1 MSVWVTS
8 LVSTTEVI
16 NNLLEKYKVDCQPN
30 NFALFVVR
38 DSGGNFQKKNKKI
51 LALIFYYLEYIFF
64 LQNDE
69 G

>member
-38 DSGGNFQKKNKKI
+38 DSGGNFQKKK
-51 LALIFYYLEYIFF
+51 
-64 LQNDE
+64 
-69 G
+69 

>member
-8 LVSTTEVI
+8 LVSTGEVI
-16 NNLLEKYKVDCQPN
+16 NNLLEKYKVDCQPD

-38 DSGGNFQKKNKKI
+38 DNGGMKF
-51 LALIFYYLEYIFF
+51 LPAFYSSSEIM
-64 LQNDE
+64 